1 MKRNLRRQ
9 KTLEMQD
16 RCLFTTKGPIHG
28 REAKVSVEHR
38 QNVSLQS
45 LILVN
50 TTLFEKRAFL

>member
-1 MKRNLRRQ
+1 MLMKRNLRRQ

-38 QNVSLQS
+38 QYVSL
-45 LILVN
+45 
-50 TTLFEKRAFL
+50 